1 MNDLRVVLVSLKARL
16 VSTLITSGSV
26 AVAVALLLTMLS
38 LRSAGFEAFQRGSGT
53 THLLVSADASPLV
66 AVLNGVFYAN
76 APSNPIPSSKF
87 NALKSA
93 VTSNP
98 AIP

>member
-38 LRSAGFEAFQRGSGT
+38 LRSAGFEAFQRFVGGPAVSWQLWGILQGT
-53 THLLVSADASPLV
+53 VARWCWNPHCLLLL
-66 AVLNGVFYAN
+66 LNF
-76 APSNPIPSSKF
+76 
-87 NALKSA
+87 
-93 VTSNP
+93 T
-98 AIP
+98 